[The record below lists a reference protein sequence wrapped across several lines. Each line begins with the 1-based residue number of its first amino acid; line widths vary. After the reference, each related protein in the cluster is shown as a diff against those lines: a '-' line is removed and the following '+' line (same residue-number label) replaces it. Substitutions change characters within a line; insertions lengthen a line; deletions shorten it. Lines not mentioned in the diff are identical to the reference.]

1 MGCPGNRPFWA
12 RVGAVVT
19 IKIGV
24 ILPASTPDPAN
35 PIIGD
40 IRASAR
46 FAEQA
51 GLDSVWTT
59 DHLVASAPMLDST
72 VVLATAAA
80 VTERITIGY
89 GVMLLALRPVAWA
102 AKQISTLQHVSGD
115 RIALGVGTGNP
126 AHGDIGWRAA
136 GMSFADRGRRTD
148 ESLLVLPALVTGE
161 PAALGDGL
169 EVTLSPGAVM
179 PPVLIAGNGDRA
191 LRRAAVYGDGW
202 ISVALSPQEVA
213 AGLSALGELAAGHGR
228 PVPRATVVG
237 PVLDGD
243 RGKAAAQLAAYAEAG
258 AERVILIPSGDWQ
271 RDYEHA
277 AELRALQ

>member
-1 MGCPGNRPFWA
+1 
-12 RVGAVVT
+12 VT

-51 GLDSVWTT
+51 GLESVWTT
-59 DHLVASAPMLDST
+59 DHLVASAPMLDSS

-102 AKQISTLQHVSGD
+102 AKQIGTLQLVSGN
-115 RIALGVGTGNP
+115 RVALGVGTGNP

-148 ESLLVLPALVTGE
+148 ESLRVLPALVTGE
-161 PAALGDGL
+161 PAVLGDGL
-169 EVTLSPGAVM
+169 EVTLSPGAAM

-191 LRRAAVYGDGW
+191 LRRAAAYGDGW
-202 ISVALSPQEVA
+202 ISVALPPQEVA
-213 AGLSALGELAAGHGR
+213 ASLSALGELAAGHGR
-228 PVPRATVVG
+228 PAPQATVVG
-237 PVLDGD
+237 PVLDAD
-243 RGKAAAQLAAYAEAG
+243 PGKAAAQLAAYAEAG
-258 AERVILIPSGDWQ
+258 TERVILIPSGDWQ

-277 AELRALQ
+277 AELLGALA